1 MRPRT
6 ATRVRR
12 VAILA
17 AASSI
22 TLAGTVAFAASS
34 DASPHGSLD
43 VHDGFSVVQPLFG
56 AGANADDAYLGML

>member
-12 VAILA
+12 AAILA
-17 AASSI
+17 AASSV

-34 DASPHGSLD
+34 EAAAFESWHAQSET
-43 VHDGFSVVQPLFG
+43 SVVMTVAPQSG
-56 AGANADDAYLGML
+56 ATVN

>member
-12 VAILA
+12 AAILA
-17 AASSI
+17 AASSV

-34 DASPHGSLD
+34 DASIDKHAWTAFSAS
-43 VHDGFSVVQPLFG
+43 SVVSVLNPDKE
-56 AGANADDAYLGML
+56 AS